1 MIKNKFKFF
10 IVFALIYSTSIEAQ
24 SFGFGCLG
32 LSGFIGGYSQM
43 NYKVDNLNS
52 LINSQYAGLD
62 SKITF
67 KTGSGFKIGGNI
79 FRARFESFFFSTKI
93 YYQFFKEEKKIS
105 NLVGGSFTNEKYELT
120 MNNWNVAIDLGLP
133 IFSFLDLKVVEGGF
147 SFYTPNYNHQTIINN
162 EVISDIDYENPDN
175 NLSYFVG
182 SGFILHIIPDYI
194 SLEGGAYYSF
204 YKINNFSYNQN
215 LLYPNNESPLIEK
228 GSIITSIQ
236 LNVGFPL

>member
-1 MIKNKFKFF
+1 MIKNRFIFF
-10 IVFALIYSTSIEAQ
+10 IIIVVVYSSSIDAQ

-43 NYKVDNLNS
+43 NYKVDNLNN
-52 LINSQYAGLD
+52 LINSQYTSPD
-62 SKITF
+62 SKINF

-93 YYQFFKEEKKIS
+93 YYQFFKEQKEIS
-105 NLVGGSFTNEKYELT
+105 NLNGTSLTNEKFELT
-120 MNNWNVAIDLGLP
+120 MNNWNVAVDLGIP
-133 IFSFLDLKVVEGGF
+133 ILSFLDLKVIEGGF
-147 SFYTPNYNHQTIINN
+147 SYFTPNFNHQTLVNN
-162 EVISDIDYENPDN
+162 EVVTETDYDNSDN

-194 SLEGGAYYSF
+194 SIEGGAYYSF
-204 YKINNFSYNQN
+204 YQIKNFNYNNNMLN
-215 LLYPNNESPLIEK
+215 PNNENPLIDK
-228 GSIITSIQ
+228 GSIIASIQ

>member
-1 MIKNKFKFF
+1 MIKNKIKF
-10 IVFALIYSTSIEAQ
+10 LIIFLLMYSSNTNAQ

-43 NYKVDNLNS
+43 NYNVDNLND
-52 LINSQYAGLD
+52 LINSQYTNPG
-62 SKITF
+62 SKIAFNKGT
-67 KTGSGFKIGGNI
+67 GFKIGGNI

-93 YYQFFKEEKKIS
+93 YYQFFKEQKEIS
-105 NLVGGSFTNEKYELT
+105 NLSGSGLTNEKFELT
-120 MNNWNVAIDLGLP
+120 MNNWNVAIDLGIP
-133 IFSFLDLKVVEGGF
+133 IFKFLDLKVVEGGF
-147 SFYTPNYNHQTIINN
+147 SFYSPNFNHQTIINN
-162 EVISDIDYENPDN
+162 EVISETDYENSDN

-194 SLEGGAYYSF
+194 SIEGGAYYSF